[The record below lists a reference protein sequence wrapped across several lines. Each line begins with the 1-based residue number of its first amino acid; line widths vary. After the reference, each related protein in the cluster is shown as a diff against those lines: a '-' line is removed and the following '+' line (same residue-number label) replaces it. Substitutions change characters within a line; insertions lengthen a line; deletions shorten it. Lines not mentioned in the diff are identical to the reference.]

1 MQGVKEKRDE
11 EETRQRLRDSEV
23 TFQALVDGVQDY
35 AIFRLDRDGRV
46 ATWNSGARRIK
57 GYFGEEILGR
67 HFSCFYTQEEREAG
81 KPEEHLRKAD
91 EFGRIQDQGWRVRK
105 DGSKFWA
112 NVVITALRDEH
123 GKLQGFGKVTQDI
136 SELKQAEDALRHL
149 SGRLMELQDQER
161 RRLARE
167 LHDSIGQCL
176 TAIKINLDIL
186 DHGAA
191 DVKLGERARKALSEA
206 LTLVEQ
212 CFADTRTISYL
223 LHPPLLDE
231 RGLASALSWYCDGFA
246 ERSGIE
252 LSMEL
257 PDEGLRF
264 PQPLETTLF
273 RIVQECLTNIH
284 RHSGSSTA
292 GIRLRRDGEHV
303 RLEVSDQG
311 NGMPHTELER
321 CNGSARVL
329 GVGIAGM
336 RERVRQLGGQL
347 VIDSSPRGTVVRAI
361 LPLGGTS

>member
-1 MQGVKEKRDE
+1 VQGVKEQDE
-11 EETRQRLRDSEV
+11 TLQGLRDSEV
-23 TFQALVDGVQDY
+23 SFHALVDAVQDY
-35 AIFRLDRDGRV
+35 AIFRLDREGRV

-57 GYFGEEILGR
+57 GYFGGEILGR
-67 HFSCFYTQEEREAG
+67 HFSCFYTPEEREAG
-81 KPEEHLRKAD
+81 KPQEQLRKAA
-91 EFGRIQDQGWRVRK
+91 EFGRTQDQGWLVRK

-112 NVVITALRDEH
+112 NVVLTALRDEH
-123 GKLQGFGKVTQDI
+123 GQLQGFAKVTQDI
-136 SELKQAEDALRHL
+136 SELKHAEDALRRL

-176 TAIKINLDIL
+176 TAIKINLDVL
-186 DHGAA
+186 SGEASD
-191 DVKLGERARKALSEA
+191 LNLSERARKGLHDAV
-206 LTLVEQ
+206 TLVEQ
-212 CFADTRTISYL
+212 CFAETRTISYL

-231 RGLASALSWYCDGFA
+231 RGLSCAVQWYGDGFA
-246 ERSGIE
+246 DRSGIK

-257 PDEGLRF
+257 PEEGLRF

-292 GIRLRRDGEHV
+292 AIRLQADREKLT
-303 RLEVSDQG
+303 LEVSDQG
-311 NGMPHTELER
+311 HGMAATELDR
-321 CNGSARVL
+321 CNGSSRVL

-336 RERVRQLGGQL
+336 RERVRQLGGRL